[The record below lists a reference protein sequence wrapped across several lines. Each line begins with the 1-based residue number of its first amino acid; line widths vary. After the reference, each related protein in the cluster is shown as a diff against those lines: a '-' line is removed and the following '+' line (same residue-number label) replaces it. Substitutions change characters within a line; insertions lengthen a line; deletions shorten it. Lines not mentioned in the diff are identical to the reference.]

1 MKKIEAIIKP
11 DKFEEIKEALNKMDI
26 NGITITQVMGCGNQK
41 GWEEFYRGT
50 ELFLNILPKV
60 QLTIVT
66 SDELVDDVVDAI
78 IKIAR
83 TGEFGDGKI
92 FISAVERVIRIRS
105 GEEGDAAL

>member
-11 DKFEEIKEALNKMDI
+11 SKFEEIKEALNQINI
-26 NGITITQVMGCGNQK
+26 NGITISQVMGCGNQK

-66 SDELVDDVVDAI
+66 SDDKVDDIIDTI

-83 TGEFGDGKI
+83 TDEFGDGKI
-92 FISAVERVIRIRS
+92 FVSPVERVIRIRS
-105 GEEGDAAL
+105 GEEGDEAI